1 MNNTT
6 EISTWNLELKNYLKD
21 FSYDAGLPIIIL
33 IICCILLWLCIGKK
47 ITKIL
52 VTFSTFLIVIFCFKK
67 TPEIISKPLLFENNK
82 NEKLVKV
89 DNLIIPQ
96 KLPACVQAAKAIIVL
111 GAGVYQENLPG
122 INTQLRLL
130 GLSQLFKKM
139 DKNELIKLQMP
150 IVFTGGYTNKNVH
163 QSEANAMK
171 IFLNYFYTKKNE
183 LNIITENES
192 KNTYQ
197 NSAFCHELFEKY
209 KIEKKVVLITNDF
222 HMFRAK
228 RTFEKQG
235 FQVCPLS
242 ILSYETEG
250 SGVFNFSNALSSV
263 SLMNEYV
270 GIIGYVWKGWLKI

>member
-1 MNNTT
+1 MNNSI
-6 EISTWNLELKNYLKD
+6 EISTWNIELKNYLKE
-21 FSYDAGLPIIIL
+21 FSYDAGLPIVVL
-33 IICCILLWLCIGKK
+33 VICCILLWLCIGKK

-52 VTFSTFLIVIFCFKK
+52 MTFSTLFIVLFCFKK
-67 TPEIISKPLLFENNK
+67 TPEIISKPLLLESNSNV
-82 NEKLVKV
+82 NLARI
-89 DNLIIPQ
+89 DNLIIPP
-96 KLPACVQAAKAIIVL
+96 KLPACISDAKAIIVL
-111 GAGVYQENLPG
+111 GGGIYQENLPAL
-122 INTQLRLL
+122 NSQLRLL
-130 GLSQLFKKM
+130 GFSQLLNKMEINKIKK
-139 DKNELIKLQMP
+139 LHIP
-150 IVFTGGYTNKNVH
+150 IVFTGGYTDKKIP

-171 IFLNYFYTKKNE
+171 VFLNYLYNRKND

-197 NSAFCHELFEKY
+197 NSAYSKEIFDKY
-209 KIEKKVVLITNDF
+209 KIEKKVILITNDF

-242 ILSYETEG
+242 ILSHETEG
-250 SGVFNFSNALSSV
+250 SGVFNFGNALSSV